1 MNKQKTL
8 IIDYGI
14 GNISSIKNAI
24 FFNVGKVVISSKT
37 KEIENATHIILPG
50 VGSFP
55 EAVKKLEKKNL
66 IESIQSANKK
76 GAYIL
81 GICLGMQLL
90 FTDSEEFIK
99 CKGLNLLKGKIKKMK
114 SNLKLPNIGWRNC
127 NIKEKA
133 SNIKILKNIT
143 NRDNFYFIHSYVL
156 TEYSKKIF
164 IETSTY
170 GNTKFPSVFQSEN
183 IYGCQFHPEKSR
195 EAGLKIIKNFISL
208 K

>member
-1 MNKQKTL
+1 LNKQKIL
-8 IIDYGI
+8 IIDYGT

-24 FFNVGKVVISSKT
+24 LFNDGKVIISSKT
-37 KEIENATHIILPG
+37 EEIESATHIILPG

-55 EAVKKLEKKNL
+55 EAIKKLKKKNL
-66 IESIQSANKK
+66 IESIQSAHKK

-81 GICLGMQLL
+81 GICLGMQLF
-90 FTDSEEFIK
+90 FTEGEEFVK
-99 CKGLNLLKGKIKKMK
+99 CKGLDLIKGKIKKMR

-127 NIKEKA
+127 NIKEKV
-133 SNIKILKNIT
+133 SDIKILKDIT
-143 NRDNFYFIHSYVL
+143 NKDNFYFIHSYIL

-170 GNTKFPSVFQSEN
+170 GNINFPSVFQSEN
-183 IYGCQFHPEKSR
+183 IFGCQFHPEKSR
-195 EAGLKIIKNFISL
+195 GAGLKIIKNFINL